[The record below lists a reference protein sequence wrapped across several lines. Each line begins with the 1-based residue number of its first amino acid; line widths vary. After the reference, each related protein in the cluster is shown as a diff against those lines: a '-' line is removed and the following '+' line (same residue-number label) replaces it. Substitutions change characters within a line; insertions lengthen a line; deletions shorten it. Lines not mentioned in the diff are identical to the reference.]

1 MTTGVPQ
8 STSTGQVSINLP
20 FVIRRP
26 SLVLWILTFAL
37 LIAIGLFQWERYE
50 NFRTDQNR
58 LLVKSSEAAAAEIA
72 AVLVDMQKLIA
83 TLVSGQVPLLN
94 QISENPEDRNLYD
107 QLDNTLLTNF
117 TPDYRGFTI
126 TSSDGKLVVGDFNGL
141 VGERE
146 DFLARLEAQQGP
158 LTEQEAETAW
168 QEYIFRFQQSGRY
181 GHFALHP
188 NSAYHAKHEYFGV
201 TANWFEAAN
210 RSNVVFLA
218 FSPDVIARILRN
230 YQLSGHHLVLVR
242 RIEPGREAEPWIEVD
257 PDGGSHHLRNK
268 DYLPPEVWGRVET
281 TVAVPGTLWDLVG
294 FPDAELYADE
304 LKRLIWEYVLIA
316 LGISMFVVLALWFIN
331 RETIQRQMAM
341 RSLRQSEERFSQ
353 LAEHLH
359 QIFWMYST
367 EGMLY
372 VSPAY
377 KQVWGRSRGALYEGR
392 ETWLEA
398 VHPED
403 RERISR
409 FHGEAAVTDEFDE
422 EYRII
427 RPDGSV
433 RWIWDRG
440 FPIRNELGEVHR
452 TAGIAED
459 ITERKRAEEALRQT
473 EASYKT
479 VVEDQTEL
487 ICRFLTDYTLS
498 FVNEAYCRYFELSSD
513 ALIGTNFLQFA
524 LPEDWPEIEKQLKAL
539 NRYKPTTTYEHR
551 VKLPNG
557 HTAWLQWNNRAL
569 FDSQGNPIGFQ
580 SVGRDI
586 TERKRME
593 EALQRA
599 HDELEERVQER
610 TRELEVE
617 IAERKLAE
625 EKIRGYA
632 AQVERSNRELKD
644 FAYVCSHDL
653 QEPLRKIQA
662 FGDRLK
668 TKYHEDLPDRGR
680 DYLERMQG
688 AAARMQKL
696 INDLLVLSRIENR
709 ALTCAPVDLG
719 DIIRQV
725 GADLEIKLEET
736 HGRLIIEDLPTL
748 EADPMQM
755 RQLFQNLIGNALK
768 FHQPERAPT
777 VHIHARPVEHTN
789 CFQILVEDDGI
800 GFDEKFLDKIF
811 TAFQRL
817 HTREAYEGTGIGLSI
832 CYRIAARHGGSITAR
847 STPGKGSTFIVTL
860 PAKQTADE
868 AA

>member
-1 MTTGVPQ
+1 MTTGVPTT
-8 STSTGQVSINLP
+8 TSASKGSAQLP
-20 FVIRRP
+20 FMIRRP
-26 SLVLWILTFAL
+26 SLILWILTFAL
-37 LIAIGLFQWERYE
+37 LVAIGLFQWERYRT
-50 NFRTDQNR
+50 FRTDQNS
-58 LLVKSSEAAAAEIA
+58 LLVKSSEGAAAEIA
-72 AVLVDMQKLIA
+72 AVLVDMHQLIF
-83 TLVSGQVPLLN
+83 TLVSGQQALLQ
-94 QISENPEDRNLYD
+94 QIIDNPEDRDLYD
-107 QLDNTLLTNF
+107 RLDNNFLNYF
-117 TPDYRGFTI
+117 TPDYRGFTV
-126 TSSDGKLVVGDFNGL
+126 TRSDGRLVVRDYTGL
-141 VGERE
+141 VGTRENFLERY
-146 DFLARLEAQQGP
+146 AAQQGIT
-158 LTEQEAETAW
+158 LDSQQAETAW
-168 QEYIFRFQQSGRY
+168 QEYLLRFQQSGRY

-188 NSAYHAKHEYFGV
+188 NSAYHPTLEYFGI
-201 TANWFEAAN
+201 TAN
-210 RSNVVFLA
+210 SLDYVVFLA
-218 FSPDVIARILRN
+218 FSPDVISRILRN
-230 YQLSGHHLVLVR
+230 YQLSGQNMLLIR
-242 RIEPGREAEPWIEVD
+242 RTESNQAQPWIEVD
-257 PDGGSHHLRNK
+257 PAESQLHHLHERQ
-268 DYLPPEVWGRVET
+268 YLSTEIQGRVAAS
-281 TVAVPGTLWDLVG
+281 VAVPGTLWDLVAY
-294 FPDAELYADE
+294 PDAGLFAGE
-304 LKRLIWEYVLIA
+304 LKRLIWEYVLISLA
-316 LGISMFVVLALWFIN
+316 IGMFVVLAMWFIN
-331 RETIQRQMAM
+331 RETIQRQIAM

-359 QIFWMYST
+359 QVFWMYGT

-398 VHPED
+398 VHPAD

-409 FHGEAAVTDEFDE
+409 FHGDAAVTGEFDE

-427 RPDGSV
+427 RPDGSI

-440 FPIRNELGEVHR
+440 FPIRNDTGEIHR

-498 FVNEAYCRYFELSSD
+498 FVNEAYCRYFDSTSTH
-513 ALIGTNFLQFA
+513 LIGTSFLQFA
-524 LPEDWPEIEKQLKAL
+524 LPEDWPEVEKQLKTL
-539 NRYKPTTTYEHR
+539 SRDKPTTTYEHR
-551 VKLPNG
+551 VKLANG
-557 HTAWLQWNNRAL
+557 STAWLQWNNRAL
-569 FDSQGNPIGFQ
+569 FDSQDAPIGYQ

-599 HDELEERVQER
+599 HDELEERVQSR

-668 TKYHEDLPDRGR
+668 TKFHDDLPERGQ
-680 DYLERMQG
+680 DYLERMQN

-709 ALTCAPVDLG
+709 ALSYSAVDLG
-719 DIIRQV
+719 EIIRQV

-736 HGRLIIEDLPTL
+736 HGKLLVEELPTL

-768 FHQPERAPT
+768 FHQPNRGPT
-777 VHIHARPVEHTN
+777 VQVRAQPIEHTN
-789 CFQILVEDDGI
+789 CYQIFVEDDGI

-847 STPGKGSTFIVTL
+847 STPGEGSTFIVTL
-860 PAKQTADE
+860 PIKQTADE